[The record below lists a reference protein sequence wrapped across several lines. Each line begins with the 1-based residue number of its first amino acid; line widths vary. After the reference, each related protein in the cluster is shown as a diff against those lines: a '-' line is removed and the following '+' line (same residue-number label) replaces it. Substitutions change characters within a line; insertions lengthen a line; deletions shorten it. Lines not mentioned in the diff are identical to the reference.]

1 MDTKKIIK
9 AMKALSNKNRF
20 EIFMEIY
27 RANKQ
32 TSYEDEECFIYEFMM
47 KKLKIGAP
55 TMSHHLKE
63 LANADLIVTEKRGK
77 NIIAKI
83 NEETVNELGNILRLK

>member
-1 MDTKKIIK
+1 METNKVVK

-32 TSYEDEECFIYEFMM
+32 TTFEDEECFIYEFMM

-77 NIIAKI
+77 NIVARI
-83 NEETVNELGNILRLK
+83 NEKTVTELGNLLKLD

>member
-1 MDTKKIIK
+1 MNTNKVVK
-9 AMKALSNKNRF
+9 AMKALSNQNRF

-27 RANKQ
+27 KANNQ
-32 TSYEDEECFIYEFMM
+32 TTYEDEECYIYEFMM

-55 TMSHHLKE
+55 TISHHLKE

-77 NIIAKI
+77 NIIARI
-83 NEETVNELGNILRLK
+83 NEETVKELGNLLKLE

>member
-1 MDTKKIIK
+1 MNTKQVIK

-27 RANKQ
+27 NANKQ
-32 TSYEDEECFIYEFMM
+32 TAYEDEECFIYEFMM

-63 LANADLIVTEKRGK
+63 LANADLIITEKRGK
-77 NIIAKI
+77 NIIARI
-83 NEETVNELGNILRLK
+83 NKETVKELGNLLRFE

>member
-1 MDTKKIIK
+1 METKQVIK

-20 EIFMEIY
+20 EIFMIIF
-27 RANKQ
+27 NNQKQ
-32 TSYEDEECFIYEFMM
+32 STFEDEECFIYEFMM
-47 KKLKIGAP
+47 DKLKIGAP

-77 NIIAKI
+77 NIVAKI
-83 NEETVNELGNILRLK
+83 NEDTIKELGNLLKLE